1 MFTPVDRDRRQYP
14 RFTCAYPVRISL
26 TNFSEHTIS
35 GECLEICC
43 NGLRIQTQ
51 QAIPA
56 EIEVSLR
63 AMSLGLAGKGLVK
76 YCRGEMGKFV
86 VGLEF
91 LNGLTW
97 SPPEPTTVES
107 TLSAAMTPRT
117 AAIFEDLLGGAS
129 AHTIQPLVDQL
140 TDKERDVLFWTAACI
155 QSAVAETCRDR
166 ATEIAELLTANSR
179 RLPATMVGV

>member
-14 RFTCAYPVRISL
+14 RFTCAYPIRISL
-26 TNFSEHTIS
+26 TNLTEHTIT
-35 GECLEICC
+35 GECLEVCS
-43 NGLRIQTQ
+43 NGLRIQTL

-56 EIEVSLR
+56 PIEVSLR
-63 AMSLGLAGKGLVK
+63 AMSLGLAGKGIVR
-76 YCRGEMGKFV
+76 YCRGEKGKYV

-91 LNGLTW
+91 VDGLTW
-97 SPPEPTTVES
+97 TPPEQTAVES

-129 AHTIQPLVDQL
+129 ARAIQPSVEQL
-140 TDKERDVLFWTAACI
+140 SDKERDVLFWTAACI

-179 RLPATMVGV
+179 RLPATLVGI